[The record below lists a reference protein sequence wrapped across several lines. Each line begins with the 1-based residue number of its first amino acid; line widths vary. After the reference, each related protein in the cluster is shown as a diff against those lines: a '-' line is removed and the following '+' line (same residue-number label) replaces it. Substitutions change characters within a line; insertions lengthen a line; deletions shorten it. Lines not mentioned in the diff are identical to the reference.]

1 MRRGRNRR
9 SHVPLRHHKFRGR
22 RLSSDR
28 PRRFPAANHAR
39 ITRTSCRAHLLCRPR
54 HRRSRLRQQ
63 NDAASRHLGVAN
75 HSLSGSARCHTR
87 RRISPRRLCRRSREA
102 KRQSL
107 RTALCVDRRALAQA
121 PHRNGSLP
129 ARFACAC
136 SVVILI
142 SPLHLCTVSASRL
155 ISSPL
160 SSSAS
165 IHPSQHSRIPLRRSF
180 TFNIY
185 GCGLIE
191 LQSIPTP
198 APLSIYPI
206 HGPTPVDPYC
216 PFSSEHTYPLECSV
230 LLPAVYNYYLS
241 TNICLVDYIC

>member
-165 IHPSQHSRIPLRRSF
+165 IHPSIATFPHTIETLFYIQYLRMWPYRAAKHSYTSTTIYLSHSRPNTCRSLLSFLERAHIPPRVL
-180 TFNIY
+180 
-185 GCGLIE
+185 
-191 LQSIPTP
+191 
-198 APLSIYPI
+198 
-206 HGPTPVDPYC
+206 
-216 PFSSEHTYPLECSV
+216 CSAACCV
-230 LLPAVYNYYLS
+230 
-241 TNICLVDYIC
+241 